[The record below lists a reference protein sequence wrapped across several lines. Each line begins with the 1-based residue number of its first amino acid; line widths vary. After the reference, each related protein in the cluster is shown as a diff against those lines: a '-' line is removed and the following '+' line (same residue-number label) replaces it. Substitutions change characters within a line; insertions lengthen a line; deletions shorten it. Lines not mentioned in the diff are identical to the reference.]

1 MKKSLFFIA
10 MAAITL
16 TAGELTFKWVGK
28 GDNLPSKPKIEEITE
43 DDWVSI
49 RCTPT
54 ANGPWQGML
63 GTPAASVTLTG
74 FKGVSFDI
82 RQKCY
87 PGNCATVIYIHTSKG
102 NFFHSFNAGNGQDWV
117 HVEIPFE
124 TAKWQ
129 GADKVG
135 FDGNILRIIIYP
147 YQALNAPSKYIEIAN
162 FELIP
167 AE

>member
-1 MKKSLFFIA
+1 MKKALFLIA
-10 MAAITL
+10 MAAMGL
-16 TAGELTFKWVGK
+16 TAGEVSFKWTGK
-28 GDNLPSKPKIEEITE
+28 SENIPSRPKIEEITE

-54 ANGPWQGML
+54 AAGPWQGMV
-63 GTPAASVTLTG
+63 GTPASAVALTG

-87 PGNCATVIYIHTSKG
+87 PGNCATVIYIHTDKG
-102 NFFHSFNAGNGQDWV
+102 NFYHSFNAGNGQDWV

-129 GADKVG
+129 GSDKSG
-135 FDGNILRIIIYP
+135 FDGKITRIIIYP